1 MTAINE
7 KISIRIE
14 GEIGIVIADNPPVNA
29 IGQVVRAGLVEAF
42 AALNADPAVKA
53 IVLGC
58 AGRTFFAGADITEFG
73 RPRVA
78 PSLQDVITEIE
89 GSPKPVVAA
98 IHGTALGGG
107 FEIALG
113 CHYRVAV
120 SSAFVGLPE
129 ITLGLFAGGGGTKRL
144 PRLIGP
150 EEALKLCLSGAR
162 VPAAKALGLGAL
174 DAVGESDPVALAVS
188 FAQGIIG
195 KPVIPVRDRDEKL
208 AAARANPEAFDALA
222 AKLTANA
229 AGQHAPAANVKSVR
243 DSFTLPI
250 DEGLALDAVENRA
263 LMAGSQS
270 RALRHLFFAER
281 EAAKIPGLP
290 AGVKGRACQKA
301 AVIGAGTM
309 GGGIAMCFAGAGI
322 PVTLIDTTEE
332 ALNRGIDRVKANY
345 ATSVKRGSLTQDAM
359 DKRLALISGATS
371 RNGAADADVVIEA
384 VFEDETLK
392 RDIFRDLGRLVS
404 PGTLLA
410 SNTSAIDVDLFAE
423 ELERPGDFCGMH
435 FFSPANV
442 MKLLEIVI
450 SKDSAPETLLTAMDV
465 GRKIGK
471 VPVISGNC
479 DGFIG
484 NRMVAKRSAQVDLL
498 LQKGALPAEVD
509 NALKSFGFPM
519 GPLAINDMSGLDI
532 GWSIRK
538 RRGTPFPVADAV
550 CERGWFGQ
558 KSGKGYY
565 LYEAGSR
572 EPKPNPEVE
581 ALIVAI
587 SADLQIERRS
597 IARDEMVER
606 MLYPLINEGARILE
620 EGMSFRPSDIDLVWV
635 NGYGWPRVTGGPMF
649 HADEVGLSKI
659 VERLDAFAADTPSD
673 PSLKPAALLRTLAES
688 GSSFSA
694 WQKARQSV

>member
-1 MTAINE
+1 MTIINE
-7 KISIRIE
+7 KISTRID
-14 GEIGIVIADNPPVNA
+14 GEIGIVISDNPPVNA
-29 IGQVVRAGLVEAF
+29 LGQAVRAGLVAAF

-73 RPRVA
+73 RPRME
-78 PSLQDVITEIE
+78 PSLQDTISAIE
-89 GSPKPVVAA
+89 DSPKPVVAA

-107 FEIALG
+107 FEVALG

-120 SSAFVGLPE
+120 NSAFVGLPE
-129 ITLGLFAGGGGTKRL
+129 ITLGIFAGGGGTKRL

-150 EEALKLCLSGAR
+150 EETLKLCLSGAR
-162 VPAAKALGLGAL
+162 LPGAKALALGAL
-174 DAVGESDPVALAVS
+174 DATGDGDPIALAVA
-188 FAQGIIG
+188 FACSIIG

-208 AAARANPEAFDALA
+208 ATARANPEAFDALA
-222 AKLTANA
+222 AKLTANTK
-229 AGQHAPAANVKSVR
+229 GQDAPAANVKSVR
-243 DSFTLPI
+243 ESFTLPL
-250 DEGLALDAVENRA
+250 DEGLALDAIANRE

-281 EAAKIPGLP
+281 EVAKIPGLP
-290 AGVKGRACQKA
+290 AGVKGHDVKKA

-322 PVTLIDTTEE
+322 PVTLIDATEE
-332 ALNRGIDRVKANY
+332 ALNRGIERVKSNY
-345 ATSVKRGSLTQDAM
+345 ATSVKRGSLAQEAM
-359 DKRLALISGATS
+359 DKRLTLISGATS
-371 RNGAADADVVIEA
+371 RHAAADADVVIEA
-384 VFEDETLK
+384 VFEDENLK
-392 RDIFRDLGRLVS
+392 RDIFRDLGRLVR
-404 PGTLLA
+404 PGTVLA

-450 SKDSAPETLLTAMDV
+450 SKESSPETLLTAMDV

-471 VPVISGNC
+471 VPVVSGNC

-484 NRMVAKRSAQVDLL
+484 NRMVAKRSAQVDLM
-498 LQKGALPAEVD
+498 LQKGALPADVD

-538 RRGTPFPVADAV
+538 RRGTPFAVADAV

-558 KSGKGYY
+558 KVGKGYY

-581 ALIVAI
+581 ALILQI
-587 SADLQIERRS
+587 SAALQIARRP
-597 IARDEMVER
+597 IPRAEMVER
-606 MLYPLINEGARILE
+606 MLFPLINEGARILE
-620 EGMSFRPSDIDLVWV
+620 DGISFRPSDIDLVWI

-649 HADEVGLSKI
+649 YADEVGLKTI

-673 PSLKPAALLRTLAES
+673 PSLKPTALLRHLAES
-688 GSSFSA
+688 GTTFAA
-694 WQKARQSV
+694 WQKARQSA